1 MSKEVDTSPIDDDA
15 QKTPKSSIEEK
26 EKALDSGLEKIE
38 LLIGDLN
45 RISEFTNKATDFA
58 DQAKT
63 EIKWNRWSRVV
74 VLGAVAVLL
83 VGFVF
88 IAYKLTQDASFVD
101 LRKNPTAFAATL
113 ASVVGGGTL
122 LAGTVTKSVFL
133 SFKNRNEGLPI
144 PKHFKEVIDSVN
156 ALTGK

>member
-1 MSKEVDTSPIDDDA
+1 MTNHVDTSPIADDA
-15 QKTPKSSIEEK
+15 EQTPESLLAAKQL
-26 EKALDSGLEKIE
+26 ALDTGLEKIE
-38 LLIGDLN
+38 LLIADLS
-45 RISEFTNKATDFA
+45 RISEFANKATDFA

-63 EIKWNRWSRVV
+63 EIEWNRWSRAIVLFVV
-74 VLGAVAVLL
+74 ALL
-83 VGFVF
+83 LIGFVF
-88 IAYKLTQDASFVD
+88 IACQLTQDARFVD

-144 PKHFKEVIDSVN
+144 PEHFKEVIDSVN
-156 ALTGK
+156 SLIGK